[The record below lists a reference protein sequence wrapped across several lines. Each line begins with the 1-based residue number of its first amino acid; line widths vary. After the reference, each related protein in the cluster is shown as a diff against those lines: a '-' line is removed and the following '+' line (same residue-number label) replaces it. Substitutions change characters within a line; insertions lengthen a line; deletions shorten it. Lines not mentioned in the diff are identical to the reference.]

1 MNYGEILKQCR
12 ERSGISQEEL
22 AFQLYMSQSDI
33 SKFENNGKEPTL
45 STVRLWLTA
54 TQSQAILL
62 LLLCEVNELNMK
74 EAMLYLKGAS

>member
-33 SKFENNGKEPTL
+33 SKFENNRKEPTL

-54 TQSQAILL
+54 TQSQTILL